1 MTNNVKRII
10 ACTLTISAFSVTPVI
25 DCNEQF
31 TSAIAYADTVDKS
44 SLLLDGISLSD
55 GEIDFSPDVKSYTV
69 KVKKNVDD
77 VDIRVSPQGSDKKI
91 KVTIDGNVVDES
103 DDYKYNV
110 ELDKG
115 DNVFLVRIQSKSNP
129 EKEETYTLNIRRST
143 STSDQSDLPDDIYLD
158 YLLVGT
164 EEVELSKDKLEYTVN
179 VGEFTEEI
187 KIKAEPEHDSYE
199 VKINNEE
206 LKTNSNYKKTV
217 SLNKGENIFKIKL
230 KDDDDVRIYT
240 IKVNRGK
247 VSTIDTNAEVGSTSN
262 NLSGTDTVISSGN
275 TGNTAGV
282 PQVDNS
288 LKPQQWVQVN
298 GKWQYNDSMGNP
310 IKNAWFLE
318 KSSAK
323 YYFLQPDG
331 FRATGWLNNNNHW
344 YYLDNNGEMQTGW
357 KFVDGEWYLLDTSGE
372 MKIGWFQDSNGE
384 WYYLNSDGKMKTG
397 WLKNSTGDY
406 YYLNADGKM
415 QTGWL
420 KENDKWY
427 YLNSDGR
434 METSTA
440 VVDGK
445 TYYFNENGEL
455 K

>member
-1 MTNNVKRII
+1 MTNNMKRII

-31 TSAIAYADTVDKS
+31 TSSIAYADTVDKS

-69 KVKKNVDD
+69 KVKKSIDD
-77 VDIRVSPQGSDKKI
+77 IDIRVSPQGSDKKI
-91 KVTIDGNVVDES
+91 KVTIDGNLVDES

-115 DNVFLVRIQSKSNP
+115 DNVFLVRIQSKNNP
-129 EKEETYTLNIRRST
+129 EKEEVYTLNIRRST
-143 STSDQSDLPDDIYLD
+143 NTSDQSDLPDDIYLD

-179 VGEFTEEI
+179 VDESTEEI

-199 VKINNEE
+199 VKINNEDV
-206 LKTNSNYKKTV
+206 KQNSNYRKTV

-230 KDDDDVRIYT
+230 KDDEDMRIYT

-262 NLSGTDTVISSGN
+262 NLSGTNAVISSGN
-275 TGNTAGV
+275 TASV
-282 PQVDNS
+282 PEKDNS
-288 LKPQQWVQVN
+288 LKAQQWVQVD
-298 GKWQYNDSMGNP
+298 GKWQYNDAMGNP
-310 IKNAWFLE
+310 VKNAWFFE
-318 KSSAK
+318 KSSSK

-372 MKIGWFQDSNGE
+372 MKIGWFQDFNGE
-384 WYYLNSDGKMKTG
+384 WYYLDSDGKMKTG

-406 YYLNADGKM
+406 YYLNSAGKM

-434 METSTA
+434 METSSA
-440 VVDGK
+440 IVDGK
-445 TYYFNENGEL
+445 TYYFKENGEL